1 MVTNPQV
8 PLMLSVPKV
17 VRDKLRIMAAQMNL
31 KNPNT
36 VTSASTI
43 AKEIVCEYLAK
54 QGLPEG
60 DSQLFQSH
68 DSARR
73 TAHE

>member
-1 MVTNPQV
+1 MITNQQV
-8 PLMLSVPKV
+8 PLMLSIPKT
-17 VRDKLRIMAAQMNL
+17 VRNKLRIMAAQMNL
-31 KNPNT
+31 KNPNK

-43 AKEIVCEYLAK
+43 AKEIVCEYLAN

-60 DSQLFQSH
+60 DSQSSQSH

-73 TAHE
+73 APHD